1 MKLSLLV
8 SALSLSLLPALRAAT
23 VGKAIEYPVGSV
35 LCEGWHAYDDA
46 LPGKRPGIL
55 VVHQWTGLSDY
66 EKMRAEML
74 AGLGYNV
81 FALDIYG
88 KGVRPQPPAS
98 GKEAGKYKDDR
109 ALFRKRLEA
118 GLQVLRGLPQTDP
131 DKIAAIGYCFGGT
144 GALELARSGA
154 KIDGVVSFHGGLGT
168 PSPDDA
174 RKVACGVLVL
184 HGADDPF
191 VPPGRGRGLPPRDEE
206 RRGVLRVRRLP
217 GGGACLHPE
226 DGGRRSLEG
235 RRLPGRGR
243 RKIMGGD
250 EGGLREMVR
259 GAVTAPPGRASPP
272 RLGARDFSRLAPR
285 GRSRIPRP
293 LNPGR
298 TIPS

>member
-191 VPPGRGRGLPPRDEE
+191 VPPAE
-206 RRGVLRVRRLP
+206 V
-217 GGGACLHPE
+217 AAFH
-226 DGGRRSLEG
+226 
-235 RRLPGRGR
+235 
-243 RKIMGGD
+243 
-250 EGGLREMVR
+250 REMKNAGVSYEFVAYP
-259 GAVTAPPGRASPP
+259 GAVHAFTQKMAGDDPSKGAAYQAEADAKSWEAMKAAFAKWFAAP
-272 RLGARDFSRLAPR
+272 
-285 GRSRIPRP
+285 
-293 LNPGR
+293 
-298 TIPS
+298 